1 MIGYIDC
8 FCGAAGDMLL
18 AAFLDAGADLDWVRK
33 QIEKIDLAEP
43 VSIETTEVNR
53 GGLRGLQLQIDGAE
67 QTAARSHSEIARLLD
82 GADLDGG
89 VEQRARRILDRLI
102 RAEAA
107 VHGTDSEGVHL
118 HEIAA
123 ADTIVDVVGT
133 SAAVESLALE
143 EIVVSPVATGV
154 GTIDTAHGVV
164 PNPSPV
170 VVELM
175 KGAPIYARDM
185 RTEILTPTGAALISE
200 LASSFGAL
208 PPMAITRSGYGAGT
222 KELEIPNLIRVIV
235 GEPIADRDESTES
248 LVLEANIDDMNPE
261 IYSYVSERLFAAGA
275 DDVWIIPGIGKAGR
289 PLQVLSVL
297 SPTHLGPQMREIM
310 LTETSSL
317 GVRAR
322 PVSKW
327 MTDREWIEVKV
338 EGLPVRVKIG
348 RVNGKPINF
357 APEYLDCAQVA
368 TKTGT
373 PLKEIFRLALTAA
386 TARQATDA
394 GRPGSGLEGP
404 TPNPS

>member
-33 QIEKIDLAEP
+33 QIEKVDLPEP
-43 VSIETTEVNR
+43 VSIETSEVNR
-53 GGLRGLQLQIDGAE
+53 GGLRGLQLLIDGGD
-67 QTAARSHSEIARLLD
+67 QMAARSHSEIARLLD
-82 GADLDGG
+82 GAALDDG

-107 VHGTDSEGVHL
+107 VHGIPSKDVHL

-123 ADTIVDVVGT
+123 ADTIIDVVGV
-133 SAAVESLALE
+133 SAAVDSLGLE

-154 GTIDTAHGVV
+154 GSIDTAHGVV

-175 KGAPIYARDM
+175 KGAPLYSRELTA
-185 RTEILTPTGAALISE
+185 EILTPTGAAIVTE
-200 LASSFGAL
+200 LASSFGPI
-208 PPMAITRSGYGAGT
+208 PPLTLSASGYGAGT
-222 KELEIPNLIRVIV
+222 RDLEIPNLVRVIT
-235 GEPIADRDESTES
+235 GERTTEETESTES
-248 LVLEANIDDMNPE
+248 LIIEANIDDMNPE
-261 IYSYVSERLFAAGA
+261 IYAYVSEKLFAAGA
-275 DDVWIIPGIGKAGR
+275 DDVWIIPGIGKGGR

-297 SPTHLGPQMREIM
+297 SPTHLGSEMRGII

-338 EGLPVRVKIG
+338 EGLPVRIKIG
-348 RVNGKPINF
+348 RINGKPVNF
-357 APEYLDCAQVA
+357 APEYSDCSQVA
-368 TKTGT
+368 RKTGI
-373 PLKEIFRLALTAA
+373 PLKEVFRFALAAA
-386 TARQATDA
+386 TSRQATDA
-394 GRPGSGLEGP
+394 
-404 TPNPS
+404 

>member
-8 FCGAAGDMLL
+8 FCGAAGDMML

-33 QIEKIDLAEP
+33 QIEKVDLPEP

-53 GGLRGLQLQIDGAE
+53 GGLRGLQLQIDGGE
-67 QTAARSHSEIARLLD
+67 QIAARSHSEIARLLD
-82 GADLDGG
+82 EADLDGG

-107 VHGTDSEGVHL
+107 VHGIASEGVHL

-143 EIVVSPVATGV
+143 EILVSAVATGT

-170 VVELM
+170 VAELM
-175 KGAPIYARDM
+175 KGAHIYAREM
-185 RTEILTPTGAALISE
+185 NTEILTPTGAAIIVE
-200 LASSFGAL
+200 LASSFGPF
-208 PPMAITRSGYGAGT
+208 PPMTIEAVGHGAGT
-222 KELEIPNLIRVIV
+222 KQLEIPNLVRVIV
-235 GEPIADRDESTES
+235 GKRTTEQTESTKS
-248 LVLEANIDDMNPE
+248 LLTEANIDDMNPE
-261 IYSYVSERLFAAGA
+261 IYTYVSEKLFAAGA
-275 DDVWIIPGIGKAGR
+275 DDVWIIPGIGKGGR

-297 SPTHLGPQMREIM
+297 SPAHLGSEVRSII

-322 PVSKW
+322 AVSKW

-338 EGLPVRVKIG
+338 EGFPVRVKVG
-348 RVNGKPINF
+348 RINGKPINF
-357 APEYLDCAQVA
+357 APEYSDCSQVA
-368 TKTGT
+368 RKTGI
-373 PLKEIFRLALTAA
+373 PLKEVFRFALAAA
-386 TARQATDA
+386 TNRQATDA
-394 GRPGSGLEGP
+394 
-404 TPNPS
+404 

>member
-1 MIGYIDC
+1 MIAYIDC

-33 QIEKIDLAEP
+33 QVEKIELAEP
-43 VSIETTEVNR
+43 VAIETNEVNR
-53 GGLRGLQLQIDGAE
+53 GGLRGLQLQIDGGE
-67 QTAARSHSEIARLLD
+67 QIAARSHAEIARLLD

-107 VHGTDSEGVHL
+107 VHGIASEGVHL

-143 EIVVSPVATGV
+143 EILVSPVATGV

-175 KGAPIYARDM
+175 KGAPIYAREM
-185 RTEILTPTGAALISE
+185 HSEILTPTGAAVISE
-200 LASSFGAL
+200 LASSFGAF
-208 PPMAITRSGYGAGT
+208 PPMTIASVGYGAGT
-222 KELEIPNLIRVIV
+222 KQLEIPNLLRVIV
-235 GEPIADRDESTES
+235 GEGLTDRDESSES

-275 DDVWIIPGIGKAGR
+275 SDVWIIPGIGKAGR

-297 SPTHLGPQMREIM
+297 SSTHLESRLKDIILM
-310 LTETSSL
+310 ETSSL

-327 MTDREWIEVKV
+327 MTDREWVEVTVK
-338 EGLPVRVKIG
+338 GLPIRVKIG
-348 RVNGKPINF
+348 RIKGKTVNV
-357 APEYLDCAQVA
+357 APEYSDCAEA
-368 TKTGT
+368 ARRTGL
-373 PLKEIFRLALTAA
+373 PLKEIFRLAMEEAA
-386 TARQATDA
+386 GHKIVGERGVEPPRA
-394 GRPGSGLEGP
+394 
-404 TPNPS
+404 